1 MAPDPMSYDAK
12 QIAKAAGG
20 LTLAGA
26 PEGFDALVMADIAR
40 ARGGL
45 TAFPALRQGS
55 ADAFCQALLEA
66 TGVLLLP
73 GSLYGESWAKHFR
86 IGFGRVDFR
95 KNCERLAGFCQNWN
109 PAQSS

>member
-1 MAPDPMSYDAK
+1 MAYDAK

-45 TAFPALRQGS
+45 TAFVARDTARSFGLSRGSRIVNHATAPSSSPGNPTSAKAIRQPQI
-55 ADAFCQALLEA
+55 CA
-66 TGVLLLP
+66 TTPPTAMPSNLP
-73 GSLYGESWAKHFR
+73 SGIPSE
-86 IGFGRVDFR
+86 
-95 KNCERLAGFCQNWN
+95 
-109 PAQSS
+109 